1 MSIFSRKH
9 IYPIG
14 VDLGSN
20 SIKIAQLYLDNGKL
34 DICDAAMILKPQELE
49 TGSGQWQ
56 RWAADQIKKTISSG
70 HFKGV
75 KVVAGIISDELYID
89 HIKIE
94 RVEDSKLE
102 ESVRE
107 NMKAKLPYDSTNA
120 MLKYVAIPSSN
131 PKELNIVVIAAER
144 LKVERHLAI
153 LEEAKVEI
161 AGMSVWPFAMS
172 HAFTKFF
179 ARRESDKNKVALLLD
194 VGHRHSD
201 IVISRHEELFFA
213 RSVKHG
219 LEDIKENGS
228 CDILISEI
236 NACVRYFENT
246 HKVDRISRLMFLSG
260 ASADQSVCRALASL
274 GREMEIVAQVGDC
287 LEAIRPNPTK
297 KLSFERRGSKIDWS
311 VAFGLS
317 LTE

>member
-1 MSIFSRKH
+1 MSIFNRKH
-9 IYPIG
+9 FYPIG
-14 VDLGSN
+14 IDLGTN

-34 DICDAAMILKPQELE
+34 EICDAAMILKPLDLE
-49 TGSGQWQ
+49 AGTGRWQ
-56 RWAADQIKKTISSG
+56 RWAAGEIKKTISSG
-70 HFKGV
+70 HFKND

-89 HIKIE
+89 HIKL
-94 RVEDSKLE
+94 RKVEESELE

-107 NMKAKLPYDSTNA
+107 NMKTKLPYDATNA
-120 MLKYVAIPSSN
+120 MLKYIALPSNN
-131 PKELNIVVIAAER
+131 PKELNIVVIAAEK

-172 HAFTKFF
+172 RTFTKFF
-179 ARRESDKNKVALLLD
+179 ARREADKNKVALLLD

-201 IVISRHEELFFA
+201 IVITRHEDLFFA

-236 NACVRYFENT
+236 NACVRYFENM
-246 HKVDRISRLMFLSG
+246 HKADRISRIMFLSG
-260 ASADQSVCRALASL
+260 SCADINVCRALASL
-274 GREMEIVAQVGDC
+274 GKEMEVVTQVGDC

-297 KLSFERRGSKIDWS
+297 RLSFERRGSTIDWS